1 MLTEQQILDFGFVP
15 VPDHHQI
22 YAGMKL
28 YRYQTGTYIGK
39 DTEDGRFYY
48 VEDGICSVPLDA
60 VELQMYKRVL
70 TVLVNRAN
78 DMDKIKHICEVIY
91 TGKPKRELQSWLEET
106 DAVNPS
112 PYKLPY
118 PLSELII
125 KNL

>member
-22 YAGMKL
+22 YPGMKL

-39 DTEDGRFYY
+39 GTDGKFYY
-48 VEDGICSVPLDA
+48 VEDGICPVSLDE
-60 VELQMYKRVL
+60 VELQMYKHAL

-91 TGKPKRELQSWLEET
+91 TGEPKKELQLWMEDT
-106 DAVNPS
+106 YAVRPS

-118 PLSELII
+118 PLPELII
-125 KNL
+125 TNL